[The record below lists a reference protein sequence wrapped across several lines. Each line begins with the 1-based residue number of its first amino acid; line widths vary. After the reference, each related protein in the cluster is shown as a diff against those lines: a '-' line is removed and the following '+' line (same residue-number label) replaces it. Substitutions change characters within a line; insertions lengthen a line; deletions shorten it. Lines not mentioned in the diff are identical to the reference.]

1 MVCANRNSMTITAPK
16 FKRQFNLLRRFA
28 IASLAV
34 IAAIAV
40 VNGILLSNFLT
51 QRLLDREASITMEFV
66 QNVLQGD
73 GSVGY
78 LAEPGNK
85 QLEQLFLGSMVHFTS
100 MRDVSRINVYA
111 RDHTVLWSSDK
122 RIMGQR
128 FEANDELDMALEGRP
143 VFEGGSITPD
153 QRGKPEHVGLSAQ
166 SAYFIETYVP
176 IRSASGRDVVGVFE
190 IYKAPVALS
199 AAIMDGHRQIWIT
212 AFLGALAL
220 YLTLYWIVRSAD
232 REIRNQHTRLT
243 KAETMAAVGE
253 LASSV
258 AHNIRNPLASIRSSA
273 EVAMELGA
281 SPSTE
286 QAQDI
291 MASVDRIEG
300 WLREM
305 VSFVHVDSALSTR
318 IDAARLLE
326 DCFAASAPAFER
338 AGIQARVDGQVQG
351 ATIRADR
358 ALLGHVIHSLIA
370 NAIEATAPGGRVTG
384 QVTRLESKVLL
395 RIADNGSG
403 IAPDHLRRLFGLFF
417 TTKPRGLGI
426 GLALAHRAIE
436 RIGGAIRVDSTVG
449 AGTAFTLELPA
460 A

>member
-1 MVCANRNSMTITAPK
+1 MTFTAPK
-16 FKRQFNLLRRFA
+16 TTRQFNLLRRFG

-34 IAAIAV
+34 IAAIAI
-40 VNGILLSNFLT
+40 VNGFLLSNFLT

-85 QLEQLFLGSMVHFTS
+85 SLEQLFLGSMVHFTS

-111 RDHTVLWSSDK
+111 RDHRVLWSTDK

-128 FEANDELDMALEGRP
+128 FDSNDELDLALRGRA
-143 VFEGGSITPD
+143 VFEGGKITPD
-153 QRGKPEHVGLSAQ
+153 QRGKPEHVGLSAA

-176 IRSASGRDVVGVFE
+176 IRSTAGGDVLGVFE
-190 IYKAPVALS
+190 IYKAPVALT
-199 AAIMDGHRQIWIT
+199 AAISDGHLQIWIT
-212 AFLGALAL
+212 AALGALAL

-232 REIRNQHTRLT
+232 REIRSQHARLT

-273 EVAMELGA
+273 EVAAELGS

-286 QAQDI
+286 QARDI

-300 WLREM
+300 WLRDM
-305 VSFVHVDSALSTR
+305 VSFVHVDSAVSAR
-318 IDAARLLE
+318 IDAVRLLQE
-326 DCFAASAPAFER
+326 CFAASEQAFQR
-338 AGIQARVDGQVQG
+338 AGIQAQVDGPVRD
-351 ATIRADR
+351 AAIRADR

-370 NAIEATAPGGRVTG
+370 NAIEATAPGGRVSGEVT
-384 QVTRLESKVLL
+384 QVDRKVLV
-395 RIADNGSG
+395 RIADTGSG
-403 IAPDHLRRLFGLFF
+403 IAPEHLRKLFSLFF

-426 GLALAHRAIE
+426 GLTLAHRAIE

>member
-1 MVCANRNSMTITAPK
+1 MTFTAPK
-16 FKRQFNLLRRFA
+16 SLRQFNLLRRFGV
-28 IASLAV
+28 ASLGV
-34 IAAIAV
+34 IAAIAIANAV
-40 VNGILLSNFLT
+40 LLSNFLT
-51 QRLLDREASITMEFV
+51 QRLLDREANITMEFV
-66 QNVLQGD
+66 QNVLRGD

-85 QLEQLFLGSMVHFTS
+85 QLEELFLGSIVHFTS

-111 RDHTVLWSSDK
+111 RDHTVLWSTDK

-128 FEANDELDMALEGRP
+128 FDHNDELDGALAGRP
-143 VFEGGSITPD
+143 VFEGGKITPD
-153 QRGKPEHVGLSAQ
+153 DRGKPEHEGLSAD
-166 SAYFIETYVP
+166 SAYFFETYVP
-176 IRSASGRDVVGVFE
+176 IRATAGGPVVGVFE
-190 IYKAPVALS
+190 IYKAPVALT
-199 AAIMDGHRQIWIT
+199 AAIRDGHRQIWIT
-212 AFLGALAL
+212 ACLGALAL

-232 REIRNQHTRLT
+232 REIRDQHARLT
-243 KAETMAAVGE
+243 KSETMAAVGE

-286 QAQDI
+286 QARDI

-300 WLREM
+300 WLRDM
-305 VSFVHVDSALSTR
+305 VSFVHVDSSASAR
-318 IDAARLLE
+318 IDAQQLLQ
-326 DCFAASAPAFER
+326 DCFAASASAFQR
-338 AGIQARVDGQVQG
+338 AGIQAKVEGPVQD
-351 ATIRADR
+351 AAIRADR

-384 QVTRLESKVLL
+384 EVTRAERRVLL
-395 RIADNGSG
+395 RIADTGSG
-403 IAPDHLRRLFGLFF
+403 IAPENLRRLFSLFF

-426 GLALAHRAIE
+426 GLTLAHRAIE
-436 RIGGAIRVDSTVG
+436 RIGGSIRVDSTVG
-449 AGTAFTLELPA
+449 AGTSFTLELPA